1 MFKFDD
7 DVTHLFYPALWCS
20 EAAHSAGAARKR
32 ALRRSALRAPF
43 LKILMKASIWTRV
56 SAEGERSPIG
66 DGSSYTSQQ
75 KRYYVFNT
83 QSSSKTGPASL
94 SGASLREAQALSH
107 IHKGSADA
115 AATIQ
120 KPPSSKTG
128 ASMYYIFVKNL
139 LSVPQRGCFAL
150 HPCFD
155 SKIVASSHSNIRGRP
170 DRRRP
175 PALGSKP

>member
-1 MFKFDD
+1 MILCYYIYVYSKA
-7 DVTHLFYPALWCS
+7 HYLFVKNLLSVLSICGNKGRVFFFFYKILRIMCPRSHQWCALALC
-20 EAAHSAGAARKR
+20 ASAQS

-56 SAEGERSPIG
+56 SAEGGRSPIG

-83 QSSSKTGPASL
+83 QSSSKTGPASPFRL

-120 KPPSSKTG
+120 KPPSAPVCIIYS
-128 ASMYYIFVKNL
+128 L
-139 LSVPQRGCFAL
+139 
-150 HPCFD
+150 
-155 SKIVASSHSNIRGRP
+155 KIY
-170 DRRRP
+170 
-175 PALGSKP
+175 